1 MSIPPI
7 FEPNIEEL
15 LLPFEINV
23 YNLALYS
30 TIDSIKKHSC
40 IYYREILR
48 LYNEVINIKNEIGR
62 KYSDELTKSIL
73 QINVGQCAE
82 DELTKSILHIN
93 VGQCAEDELN
103 IMYSEDIK
111 KNFISH
117 KMYFQ
122 SVPKHLIS
130 FAANNNSQYINVLIV
145 SPNSYKY
152 NNRPY
157 ILNSEFINN
166 IDKSYITTEYNTLRV
181 TEIEEN
187 KYKIQF
193 FKNETEHNGSE
204 INVYVFNTPFPSTC
218 LQSVRVKPTRND
230 KLFVINFYKNLNELF
245 DLVNRLNGVV
255 SCFSYA
261 IYRLNDIK
269 REHRLENYIYNLK
282 PKDSDYERAL
292 LNKYRLFKD
301 LTKLFDNE
309 KISFNNY
316 IDCEGCCKNKEEC
329 DDCNEQNRKIQVEN
343 VENNEKFT
351 FRLKKYRLLARL
363 QNFDFTDRMYIY
375 DKNTIENYESC
386 YRFDAYKNLKI
397 NVDKKICMD
406 FGYDDYDDPYEPYEY
421 RNDDDPSYL
430 YRIPIDIFN
439 KIEMVEY
446 DFSCTKKSILLRAH
460 PLTIFKQ
467 KYLKYKQKYLNLKN
481 KIK

>member
-30 TIDSIKKHSC
+30 TVDSIKEHSC
-40 IYYREILR
+40 IYYQEILR
-48 LYNEVINIKNEIGR
+48 LYNEVINIKNEIEQ

-73 QINVGQCAE
+73 
-82 DELTKSILHIN
+82 HIN
-93 VGQCAEDELN
+93 IGQCAEDELN
-103 IMYSEDIK
+103 LMYSEDIK

-218 LQSVRVKPTRND
+218 LQSVRVKPTIND
-230 KLFVINFYKNLNELF
+230 KLFVNNFYKNLNNLF
-245 DLVNRLNGVV
+245 DLVNSSYGVV

-261 IYRLNDIK
+261 LYRFNDI
-269 REHRLENYIYNLK
+269 RQPNMVEDYIYNLK
-282 PKDSDYERAL
+282 PENPNYQRAQ
-292 LNKYRLFKD
+292 LNKYGLFKD

-309 KISFNNY
+309 KVSYNDY
-316 IDCEGCCKNKEEC
+316 IDCADCTNKKEC
-329 DDCNEQNRKIQVEN
+329 DDCNKQNIKIQEEN
-343 VENNEKFT
+343 VNNNSKYT
-351 FRLKKYRLLARL
+351 YRLKKYRLLARL
-363 QNFDFTDRMYIY
+363 NNFDFTDRMYIY
-375 DKNTIENYESC
+375 DKNTIEKYESC
-386 YRFDAYKNLKI
+386 YRFNAYKNLKI

-406 FGYDDYDDPYEPYEY
+406 FGYYDDEPYEPFEY
-421 RNDDDPSYL
+421 SEEPGT
-430 YRIPIDIFN
+430 YRIPYNIFEN
-439 KIEMVEY
+439 IEMVY
-446 DFSCTKKSILLRAH
+446 DDFSCKKKSIFPRA
-460 PLTIFKQ
+460 PPS
-467 KYLKYKQKYLNLKN
+467 
-481 KIK
+481 